1 MDGAAGCD
9 VDFGGGGGGGGGGVD
24 DGTRCSSG
32 AVISSKVRMAG
43 QASEAD
49 SRPRVDEFASPGD
62 DRMPSPIVLGGPSK
76 EARKA
81 SSART
86 A

>member
-9 VDFGGGGGGGGGGVD
+9 VDFGGGGGGGDGNVD
-24 DGTRCSSG
+24 DAARCPSA
-32 AVISSKVRMAG
+32 AVISSKVRMAV

-49 SRPRVDEFASPGD
+49 TRPRVDEFASSGD
-62 DRMPSPIVLGGPSK
+62 DRMLSPIVLGGPSK

-81 SSART
+81 RSART